1 MTNRIAENLKAMG
14 LTVNLEFF
22 NAAWEYVD
30 EYDKQKLMLEHLELL
45 NSDDLH
51 SCFTDLGK
59 FYSDFLDRSKRHDVR
74 LSNTSENQRLAERLE
89 EVEYITSHQLNEKK
103 EYDSVTE
110 TETIRTTILC
120 RVKAVK

>member
-45 NSDDLH
+45 DSDALH
-51 SCFTDLGK
+51 SCFI
-59 FYSDFLDRSKRHDVR
+59 DRSKRHVAN
-74 LSNTSENQRLAERLE
+74 LANASENQRLAERLK
-89 EVEYITSHQLNEKK
+89 EVEYITSYQLKEKK
-103 EYDSVTE
+103 EYDSATE
-110 TETIRTTILC
+110 TERIRTVIEC